1 MNKIQLTVIAVGVL
15 LFAILYLGFDTK
27 PAKHRDIE
35 KQRQLASVST
45 DISFLLSDA
54 KKNLPADV
62 LASIQVVESS
72 LNAATA
78 DSIKV
83 NFLKRLSSLWYDL
96 GNPAVSG
103 HYAEEIATLEGGEES
118 WSIAGTT
125 YSICIEKEKEDKIRS
140 FCTERAIQSLE
151 NAASLNPSNL
161 QHKVNLAIVYAE
173 NPPGDN
179 PMKGP
184 LMLMELKQLVW
195 LEEP

>member
-96 GNPAVSG
+96 GNP
-103 HYAEEIATLEGGEES
+103 IS
-118 WSIAGTT
+118 WAIYLSIAIEIFALASVSAATIKMNRA
-125 YSICIEKEKEDKIRS
+125 SIW
-140 FCTERAIQSLE
+140 FLFGLVTFIQII
-151 NAASLNPSNL
+151 PKVIL
-161 QHKVNLAIVYAE
+161 QK
-173 NPPGDN
+173 
-179 PMKGP
+179 M
-184 LMLMELKQLVW
+184 QL
-195 LEEP
+195 